1 MLNTLAID
9 KNGEPSYA
17 LEGSVFI
24 AGAVIQWLRDELKI
38 VNDAFETS
46 ARALSVNDTAGVY
59 FVPSFTGLGSPYWN
73 MESRGLI
80 CGLTRGTN
88 QNHII
93 RAALEGIAFQVKNVI
108 DGVEKDLNYSLNELL
123 VDGGATKNEFLMQFQ
138 SDILRIK
145 INKPENI
152 ETTALGVAYLAGLA
166 TGFWESYQDLK
177 VMRKIDKIYSP
188 KIEKNETVKIW
199 NGWEDAVKK
208 TILS

>member
-73 MESRGLI
+73 MESKGLI

-199 NGWEDAVKK
+199 NGWEDAEKK

>member
-1 MLNTLAID
+1 MTVG
-9 KNGEPSYA
+9 K
-17 LEGSVFI
+17 
-24 AGAVIQWLRDELKI
+24 
-38 VNDAFETS
+38 
-46 ARALSVNDTAGVY
+46 
-59 FVPSFTGLGSPYWN
+59 
-73 MESRGLI
+73 
-80 CGLTRGTN
+80 TN
-88 QNHII
+88 SI
-93 RAALEGIAFQVKNVI
+93 
-108 DGVEKDLNYSLNELL
+108 
-123 VDGGATKNEFLMQFQ
+123 FLMQFQ
-138 SDILRIK
+138 SDILRIM